1 MASGT
6 SVLALGCALELSVP
20 GATGTGGAG
29 DIGAA
34 STAAS
39 GSDGASVGV
48 GSGGTASVG
57 VGGSDAASTSAGE
70 GGGGGAA
77 SASAASGGGC
87 ADGST
92 ACSGACVDPG
102 ADPANCGACGNA
114 RAAGASCC
122 DGTCADLS
130 SDGLHCGA
138 CGHGCQGGPCSDAAC
153 QPVVLAEA
161 AGNPLAIAVD
171 ATHVY
176 WTHEDTGEIMRAPIA
191 GGAPAILVESC
202 PTPGLAVSEA
212 GIYWTCSPSGGVE
225 HDVPT
230 GVYSAPLSAPLGG
243 GTPVLLSTAGLED
256 PVGLAL
262 DATSIYVGDN
272 YAVMKLPIQG
282 GAAEELALGSGSRR
296 VRVDD
301 THVYWTNADASSVRK
316 VPIGG
321 GASVA
326 LATGYFESHEVA
338 LDATHVYW
346 TTPGEGPSVG
356 SVNKVPKEG
365 GTPVALATG
374 QPSPYYI
381 ALDKAHVYWVNAG
394 AGEIRRVPVGGGES
408 AVVISGVAPN
418 DLAVDSTSIYW
429 TDRRGVVMKLAK

>member
-1 MASGT
+1 MAVGRAALASGT
-6 SVLALGCALELSVP
+6 SVLALGCALELGVP

-29 DIGAA
+29 GVGAA
-34 STAAS
+34 SAAAS
-39 GSDGASVGV
+39 GGEAASVGV

-57 VGGSDAASTSAGE
+57 VEGSDTSAGAGE
-70 GGGGGAA
+70 AGGGGAA
-77 SASAASGGGC
+77 SASTSSGGGC
-87 ADGST
+87 A
-92 ACSGACVDPG
+92 
-102 ADPANCGACGNA
+102 
-114 RAAGASCC
+114 
-122 DGTCADLS
+122 
-130 SDGLHCGA
+130 
-138 CGHGCQGGPCSDAAC
+138 DAAC

-176 WTHEDTGEIMRAPIA
+176 WTQEDTGEIMRAPIA
-191 GGAPAILVESC
+191 GGAPVILVESC
-202 PTPGLAVSEA
+202 PTSGLAVSAA
-212 GIYWTCSPSGGVE
+212 GIYWTCSPDAGVE

-230 GVYSAPLSAPLGG
+230 GVYSAPLGG

-272 YAVMKLPIQG
+272 YGVMKLPIQG

-296 VRVDD
+296 VKVDG
-301 THVYWTNADASSVRK
+301 THVYWTDADASSVRK
-316 VPIGG
+316 VPIAG
-321 GASVA
+321 GASMA
-326 LATGYFESHEVA
+326 LATGYFESHEVV

-365 GTPVALATG
+365 GAPVALATD

-381 ALDKAHVYWVNAG
+381 ALDKTHVYWANVG
-394 AGEIRRVPVGGGES
+394 SGEIRRVPVGGGES
-408 AVVISGVAPN
+408 AVVISGVEPN

-429 TDRRGVVMKLAK
+429 TDQRGVVMKLAK